1 MNELI
6 DNNNIRDVLNDLLKE
21 FHLTPEKLKKLLT
34 QDAKRKEYFKTHT
47 TPEKTK
53 IYRETNRDK
62 INLYGRNFYNK
73 HKEEIK
79 TKIKD
84 KKKKDKEE
92 RIKNGEQ
99 IKTPGRPIKT
109 PINP

>member
-6 DNNNIRDVLNDLLKE
+6 DNNNISDVLNDLLKE
-21 FHLTPEKLKKLLT
+21 FDLTPEKLKKLLT

-62 INLYGRNFYNK
+62 INLYGRKFYNK

-84 KKKKDKEE
+84 KKKKDKEK

-109 PINP
+109 PINQ

>member
-62 INLYGRNFYNK
+62 INGNRKGGAVL
-73 HKEEIK
+73 
-79 TKIKD
+79 
-84 KKKKDKEE
+84 
-92 RIKNGEQ
+92 
-99 IKTPGRPIKT
+99 
-109 PINP
+109 